1 MDTTPLALI
10 RQSYRL
16 THERVLHLV
25 AALSDAQIAW
35 HPTMTTPS
43 VAFHLWHLARWA
55 DHLQAAVPG
64 MHMLLGQRLGVRHQ
78 IWETDEL
85 ARQWQLAHA
94 PLGRYDTG
102 MELDPS
108 SALALPPKQALLDYV
123 QRAFAAA
130 EQAVQVIDD
139 ELFSAAEQAQ
149 PLTEG
154 LRSDDATIG
163 GAIVTHLV
171 HENRHLGMIECL
183 IGLQGQAGTAT
194 V

>member
-1 MDTTPLALI
+1 MDTTPLDLI

-85 ARQWQLAHA
+85 AGQWQLAHA

-108 SALALPPKQALLDYV
+108 SNTFQIRATETFTTKTRRHEGLQNAIKSSCL
-123 QRAFAAA
+123 RAF
-130 EQAVQVIDD
+130 VVI
-139 ELFSAAEQAQ
+139 
-149 PLTEG
+149 
-154 LRSDDATIG
+154 
-163 GAIVTHLV
+163 
-171 HENRHLGMIECL
+171 
-183 IGLQGQAGTAT
+183 
-194 V
+194 